1 MPGLLIP
8 QGTSADITSYTPAGT
23 ISSTNVQDAV
33 QELSSDITSTQSSL
47 QASIASV
54 EGVALLGL

>member
-1 MPGLLIP
+1 MPGLLIQ
-8 QGTSADITSYTPAGT
+8 QGSSADIVSYAPAGS

-33 QELSSDITSTQSSL
+33 QELSSDITSSQNTL
-47 QASIASV
+47 EASITSV